1 MAEDIE
7 IEGSDLGA
15 IVADEIRSAKGY
27 DSTELSDKRTRAIE
41 YMRGEMN
48 DTPAR
53 PNGSTQTSRDVADI
67 VGWILPGVTGVFGTE
82 KMVEYSRVRQE
93 TGDWAR
99 DASEYANW
107 SFLSQNDGYQVMY
120 AATYDAL
127 VLGNGLVRSYWEP
140 QRAETRWF
148 RDKTAV
154 ELNILRDDEGW
165 QFTGISKP
173 GKPVLDEYDMEVPT
187 FTAKLVKVSRP
198 AKICD
203 EVCKPENLFLND
215 LATTI
220 EGARFVAYLHDDKT
234 RSDLMDMADD
244 YGWDKSI
251 IEELPSF
258 SRAARREVQSARDGS
273 NVVDYSSPIASG
285 DPIDLYE
292 CYLRADRDGDG
303 IAELIQCWF
312 AGDIGTGALLSEE
325 EYEADVPYTDIPCY
339 PVPHSFEAQ
348 SVFDREADVQRVK
361 TVLLRQYLDNT
372 YAVGLPMREVEA
384 GTVENPD
391 ILVNPKF
398 GGIIWRK
405 KGSANPI
412 VAHETP
418 FIGDKLMLGMQYMD
432 EVTAKRTGVSRS
444 TMALDPEALQNQ
456 TAEASRNDRD
466 AGYSQ
471 IELIARNMAEF
482 GWKKYFAKRNK
493 QAIANGLVAEIPSK
507 DAEDGFRKVDANKW
521 DANMAVSINVGLGTG
536 SRDRDM
542 AMLNN
547 ILNGQIGMADRL
559 AAGGMTAKAIEFLP
573 KIRNTAVKIAES
585 SGLKNP
591 EEFYPEVTDAEVAK
605 MQEAASQPQ
614 PDPALVL
621 EQAKGENAK
630 ALKAVDAQVS
640 MQQAQLKAEGD
651 VVKNQAE
658 LEADLQTAEAAR
670 RTSIEL
676 ETIKQQNENAR
687 FFAQLQQER
696 ELALAQMAQTEVE
709 EDDGKG
715 GKKKA
720 IKGKADVQHEAT
732 SQNMDKLG
740 QMITQ
745 LAAHLAAPTEIVRD
759 PQTGR
764 AVGTRKVVN

>member
-93 TGDWAR
+93 SADWAR

-120 AATYDAL
+120 AATYDSL

-140 QRAETRWF
+140 ERATTRIF
-148 RDKTAV
+148 RDKTEM
-154 ELNILRDDEGW
+154 ELAILIEDEGW
-165 QFTGISKP
+165 QPTGIAKP
-173 GKPVLDEYDMEVPT
+173 GKPTQEEVIDEATGQPMLVDVPT
-187 FTAKLVKVSRP
+187 LTVKLAKVSRP

-203 EVCKPENLFLND
+203 EACKPENLFLND

-220 EGARFVAYLHDDKT
+220 EDARFVAYLHDDKT

-244 YGWDKSI
+244 YGWDKGVI
-251 IEELPSF
+251 KELPSF
-258 SRAARREVQSARDGS
+258 SRTARREVQTARDGT
-273 NVVDYSSPIASG
+273 NVVDYSSTVASG

-292 CYLRADRDGDG
+292 CYVRADLDGDG
-303 IAELIQCWF
+303 IAELLQCWF
-312 AGDIGTGALLSEE
+312 AGDTGTGALLGYE

-348 SVFDREADVQRVK
+348 SVFDRTADVQRVK
-361 TVLLRQYLDNT
+361 TVLIRQYLDNT

-412 VAHETP
+412 IAHETP

-432 EVTAKRTGVSRS
+432 EITAKRTGVSRS

-456 TAEASRNDRD
+456 TAEASRNYRD

-471 IELIARNMAEF
+471 IELIARNAAEF

-507 DAEDGFRKVDANKW
+507 DGEDGFRKVDANKW
-521 DANMAVSINVGLGTG
+521 DPNMAVSINVGLGTG

-547 ILNGQIGMADRL
+547 IMNGQMNMAIQL
-559 AAGGMTAKAIEFLP
+559 KEAGLVEKALEMIP
-573 KIRNTAVKIAES
+573 KIRATAVKMAEA

-591 EEFYPEVTDAEVAK
+591 EEFYPEFTDEDLAK
-605 MQEAASQPQ
+605 ALEAASQPQ
-614 PDPALVL
+614 PNPKLEEIQAQGQVAAQL
-621 EQAKGENAK
+621 EQAKGQT
-630 ALKAVDAQVS
+630 ALQVEAGKNELAV
-640 MQQAQLKAEGD
+640 QQAQISAQGD
-651 VVKNQAE
+651 IVKNQAE
-658 LEADLQTAEAAR
+658 LEADLATREADRQNALILADKQGQ
-670 RTSIEL
+670 IEL
-676 ETIKQQNENAR
+676 EKQAR
-687 FFAQLQQER
+687 EHAFRLIEMDKQAELER
-696 ELALAQMAQTEVE
+696 EKMAHATQIAAMKP
-709 EDDGKG
+709 DPKPSGKP
-715 GKKKA
+715 A
-720 IKGKADVQHEAT
+720 
-732 SQNMDKLG
+732 
-740 QMITQ
+740 
-745 LAAHLAAPTEIVRD
+745 
-759 PQTGR
+759 
-764 AVGTRKVVN
+764 